1 MIPTAGIR
9 STEQD
14 VAKNDVVILTLAT
27 HEAEGFDGYQGAG
40 FRINEQAS
48 FLREGEYYD
57 EMKALYP
64 FLNRVLAV
72 KVKEV
77 KQLP

>member
-1 MIPTAGIR
+1 MIPAAGMR

-27 HEAEGFDGYQGAG
+27 HEAEGFDGYQGTG

-48 FLREGEYYD
+48 FLREG
-57 EMKALYP
+57 
-64 FLNRVLAV
+64 
-72 KVKEV
+72 
-77 KQLP
+77 